1 MERSFPTGRNGLT
14 EWNSR
19 AGNGFYSTTKLRR
32 RKAPG
37 LPGGNAVAGAVF
49 NRVGGGFTYKSTGVS
64 ARRALRH
71 EHGS

>member
-1 MERSFPTGRNGLT
+1 MERSFPTGGIGLA

-19 AGNGFYSTTKLRR
+19 AGNGLYFKQHCADGKRRAYRVGTPWQAQYST
-32 RKAPG
+32 G
-37 LPGGNAVAGAVF
+37 W
-49 NRVGGGFTYKSTGVS
+49 GGGFTYKATGIS